1 MTAEA
6 QGGLGAILLAGG
18 RGTRVDGAIKPLF
31 DVGGRTLLTAAVDAA
46 VAAGADPVTVVSGV
60 LDDALPVTWVRE
72 SPPFGGPAA
81 AVVTALDAWPV
92 DHEPNWTLL
101 LACDLPQ
108 VGTAVPLLLS
118 ELPSAANTDTD
129 GFCLVDASGRSQWL
143 TAVYRTA
150 SLRAAAGALPDRGR
164 NLPLRAL
171 IAPLTVRA
179 IAAPDDLSRDVDTWE
194 DLSEAR
200 RKARPT
206 PTARLSKE
214 SP

>member
-1 MTAEA
+1 MTAEVP
-6 QGGLGAILLAGG
+6 GGLGAILLAGG
-18 RGTRVDGAIKPLF
+18 RGTRVDGAVKPLF
-31 DVGGRTLLTAAVDAA
+31 DVGGRTLLAAAVDAA
-46 VAAGADPVTVVSGV
+46 VTAGADPVTVVSGV

-72 SPPFGGPAA
+72 SPPFGGPTA

-92 DHEPNWTLL
+92 DDEPGWTLL

-118 ELPSAANTDTD
+118 ERPSADDAD
-129 GFCLVDASGRSQWL
+129 GLCLVDASGRLQWL

-150 SLRAAAGALPDRGR
+150 LLRAAAGALPDRGR
-164 NLPLRAL
+164 DLSLREL

-200 RKARPT
+200 RRARPT
-206 PTARLSKE
+206 PTARLPKE